1 MSHSAK
7 PCPGCGSRTT
17 LRLSGLLLATL
28 VASAGINAQ
37 DYPEPR
43 FPDFLPDVV
52 ADEDMLAAARAMVG
66 REAGGGL
73 PGYAIE
79 PGEQVLIVASSAFDH
94 RIVDALSEAILEAG
108 AHPDVFVATISDFA
122 GPTLENDA
130 WGYLENPIFHFM
142 RVGGRYI
149 NRILGSGL
157 IVEQTLRA
165 ATVKDYDIL
174 IAEYDGYT
182 PRPQL
187 PSMRWEDLPG
197 PSVDEFLAS
206 NEPGLPR
213 ELADKINETA
223 WNQFRQ
229 ARRVRVT
236 DPEGTDLQWNM
247 PADIAQI
254 DRPARYWVEFLC
266 MPDYLRGE
274 SLQTADSYR
283 EVDLTGVVAGT
294 VNHVGVF
301 PHIQVFVEDSEI
313 VRIEGGGRFSEEWRN
328 ILAEYEGQNWPF
340 QPGPGFAWIQECAV
354 ALNPQA
360 FRTRDVLRYPMGAV
374 YEHRRAGIFHWAFGV
389 QSLRI
394 LSPEHRDY
402 IIEHDLPDGHLDV
415 HTKFS
420 TMILETGA
428 GERIVFVDKGRLT
441 ALDDPAVREVA
452 ARYGDPDTLLQDAWV
467 PPVPGINVRG
477 DYFADYAN
485 DPVTWIA
492 GEYERYFE
500 GRR

>member
-313 VRIEGGGRFSEEWRN
+313 VLVD
-328 ILAEYEGQNWPF
+328 LA
-340 QPGPGFAWIQECAV
+340 
-354 ALNPQA
+354 
-360 FRTRDVLRYPMGAV
+360 
-374 YEHRRAGIFHWAFGV
+374 
-389 QSLRI
+389 
-394 LSPEHRDY
+394 
-402 IIEHDLPDGHLDV
+402 
-415 HTKFS
+415 
-420 TMILETGA
+420 
-428 GERIVFVDKGRLT
+428 
-441 ALDDPAVREVA
+441 
-452 ARYGDPDTLLQDAWV
+452 
-467 PPVPGINVRG
+467 
-477 DYFADYAN
+477 
-485 DPVTWIA
+485 
-492 GEYERYFE
+492 
-500 GRR
+500 